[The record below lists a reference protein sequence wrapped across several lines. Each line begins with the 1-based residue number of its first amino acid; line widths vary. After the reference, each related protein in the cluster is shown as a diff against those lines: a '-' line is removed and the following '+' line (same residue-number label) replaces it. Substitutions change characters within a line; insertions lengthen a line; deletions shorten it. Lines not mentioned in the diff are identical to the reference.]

1 MGHKSEKW
9 QWRHILPTWRRRQCL
24 ETGEL
29 GIPNLGQ
36 MSLIKRYWMVRNAKA
51 KVAAFIISQLLRE
64 NQGDMD

>member
-1 MGHKSEKW
+1 MTSSSMFGDW
-9 QWRHILPTWRRRQCL
+9 
-24 ETGEL
+24 GEL

-36 MSLIKRYWMVRNAKA
+36 MSLIKRYWMVWNAKA